1 MRRERRKAYFPTEDL
16 PTRNFTKAA
25 CALKFYTHSH
35 FLRNILEGWCRRKD
49 AAQKEL
55 PARIS
60 LECSSDGERHPLRH
74 FLNNS
79 CVGICSVQTRTLVHS
94 DELTSVRKIVF
105 RTLLF
110 RTLFAFLGPKSRA
123 RKFCKNRSFLKI
135 SRENRKHKLKT
146 VVLIILAKN
155 GSR

>member
-105 RTLLF
+105 RTQNSGRF
-110 RTLFAFLGPKSRA
+110 FVPDAFAFRGLKSRA
-123 RKFCKNRSFLKI
+123 RKFCKNRSF
-135 SRENRKHKLKT
+135 
-146 VVLIILAKN
+146 
-155 GSR
+155 

>member
-105 RTLLF
+105 RTQNSGRFCSGRFLHFWVRKVGLEN
-110 RTLFAFLGPKSRA
+110 FA
-123 RKFCKNRSFLKI
+123 KI
-135 SRENRKHKLKT
+135 GRF
-146 VVLIILAKN
+146 
-155 GSR
+155 